1 MQITQSSLLREL
13 QKKLYWYIKFFNLF
27 GQRFFFSFYI
37 IKHSCILDIGKN
49 WITSICAGRGINW
62 NNHWRQCALY
72 FGFNLLNHQVA
83 FLAGEVGKE
92 MSSPDFFVQHQFWKL
107 ITCSLYDLKKGS
119 ETKALFLR
127 FVNVVRFR
135 EICFHTAEMKCPS
148 PKFLDME
155 DAASQTD
162 ILIPRMW
169 YEIFLQFPRSDRSRR

>member
-27 GQRFFFSFYI
+27 GQESFFFYFI
-37 IKHSCILDIGKN
+37 EHSCILDIGKN
-49 WITSICAGRGINW
+49 WRTSICAGRGINW

-107 ITCSLYDLKKGS
+107 ITCSSHDLKKEVRQRPSSYGS
-119 ETKALFLR
+119 WMLWGWEKYVSTQQR
-127 FVNVVRFR
+127 WNVHPPNSW
-135 EICFHTAEMKCPS
+135 I
-148 PKFLDME
+148 
-155 DAASQTD
+155 
-162 ILIPRMW
+162 W
-169 YEIFLQFPRSDRSRR
+169 RSSSGDGCSFSNWHINP